1 MTTEQNQSNET
12 KKASQSTQPKQPN
25 KLLAPIIIAGI
36 TVGFLASAYKFVFA
50 KSDPHKKSTQS
61 KSNSTSSAQDDD

>member
-1 MTTEQNQSNET
+1 M
-12 KKASQSTQPKQPN
+12 
-25 KLLAPIIIAGI
+25 IIAGI

-50 KSDPHKKSTQS
+50 KSDPHKESTQS